1 MCHQLTSEMLAGACV
16 HPPAQNVHV
25 HQKSLFD
32 LTEHFMLLLLLLLLL
47 LSRFSRVRL
56 CATP

>member
-1 MCHQLTSEMLAGACV
+1 MLAGACV

-47 LSRFSRVRL
+47 LSRFSRVQF